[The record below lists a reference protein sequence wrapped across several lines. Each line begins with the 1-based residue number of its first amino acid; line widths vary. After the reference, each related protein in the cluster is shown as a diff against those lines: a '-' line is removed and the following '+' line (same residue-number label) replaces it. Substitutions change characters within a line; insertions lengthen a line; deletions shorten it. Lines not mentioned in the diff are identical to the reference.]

1 MFELDYFLCN
11 ISKFNIILVFR
22 ARTSFS
28 TLEEDLNKMHY
39 LVFGTLKQ

>member
-11 ISKFNIILVFR
+11 ISKFNVVLVFR

-28 TLEEDLNKMHY
+28 TLEEDLNRMY
-39 LVFGTLKQ
+39 CLCFGTLKQ